1 MNVKINSVNFD
12 ADSKLKTFVNQKVN
26 KLSQFYEDILNA
38 DVYLKVENNQDLEN
52 KISEI
57 KLDIPGSPLFA
68 KKQGKTFEESTDAA
82 VDALRR
88 QLTKHKEKL
97 RRV

>member
-1 MNVKINSVNFD
+1 MNVKINFVNI
-12 ADSKLKTFVNQKVN
+12 DSDNKLKTFVNQKVN

-38 DVYLKVENNQDLEN
+38 DVFLKVENNQDLEN

-68 KKQGKTFEESTDAA
+68 KKQGKTFEEATDTA
-82 VDALRR
+82 VEALRR
-88 QLTKHKEKL
+88 QLTKHKEKI